1 MKLNVIEAPTGRA
14 HCKVD
19 NCKRLI
25 PKGEMCVEVTTGF
38 GAMTRKEKI
47 CIKCMSTMYDQ
58 LREK

>member
-1 MKLNVIEAPTGRA
+1 MKLNVITAPTGRA
-14 HCKVD
+14 RCKVHD
-19 NCKRLI
+19 CGRFI

-47 CIKCMSTMYDQ
+47 CIKCMSAMYDQ